1 MPVVPLGTQAYQ
13 RLASNSP
20 EVRLVNLYMEEDQSG
35 ASPDQFQRLQ
45 RPGLTTA
52 ATFAGPIRGLYQSD
66 NAVTSTTVIVAGSSW
81 FHYDGTDIVGIATVE
96 NDGATVRMA
105 ATFER
110 VGLVTA
116 GDFHVW
122 NGEIATKV
130 QVRDKL
136 EPLAAGIVLTD
147 LPPIVDCDV
156 LNGYFILTTAT
167 GTFYWLVPGETS
179 VQALNF
185 ATAEA
190 LPDGTAAVRRLRDDL
205 FFFGSDSIEVWQA
218 TGDADATFSRATGR
232 LIDRGI
238 QTRDTL
244 EIFDNSLVWIG
255 DDGIVYRL
263 SEVPE
268 RISTFGIE
276 ERIKN
281 RTDDPSAWVFTSYG
295 HKFYVLRIP
304 GEGTFAYDASTKIW
318 SEFASLGQDVWAP
331 RLGIDT
337 ATGAMSG
344 DESGKLYRLDPT
356 SSLDDGQPFERLV
369 SGTIAI
375 GSKPITNSSF
385 ALGVGS
391 DDAATFK
398 LRWHD
403 PRRGWSQAIELRAR
417 GEGDILNAWRLGVAR
432 APSRTFEIST
442 VSPTVIRISGAIAN
456 EGWRV

>member
-20 EVRLVNLYMEEDQSG
+20 EVRLVNLFMEEDQSG

-45 RPGLTTA
+45 RPGLTA
-52 ATFAGPIRGLYQSD
+52 VATFGAPVRGLYQSD
-66 NAVTSTTVIVAGSSW
+66 NAITSTTVIVAGTKW
-81 FHYDGTDIVGIATVE
+81 FHHDGVNIVDIATVAD
-96 NDGATVRMA
+96 DGATVRME

-116 GDFHVW
+116 GDFHIW
-122 NGEIATKV
+122 DGETTTLV

-136 EPLAAGIVLTD
+136 SATDPAIVLTD
-147 LPPIVDCDV
+147 LPPIVDVDV
-156 LNGYFILTTAT
+156 LNGYFILTTSG
-167 GTFYWLVPGETS
+167 GTFYWLVPGEAS

-185 ATAEA
+185 STAEA
-190 LPDGTAAVRRLRDDL
+190 LPDGTSAVRRLRDDL

-218 TGDADATFSRATGR
+218 SGDADATFTRATGR

-238 QTRDTL
+238 LCRDSL
-244 EIFDNSLVWIG
+244 EIFDNSLVWVG
-255 DDGIVYRL
+255 DDGIVYRML
-263 SEVPE
+263 EVPE
-268 RISTFGIE
+268 RISTYGIE
-276 ERIKN
+276 ERIKR

-304 GEGTFAYDASTKIW
+304 GEGTFGYDASTKIW
-318 SEFASLGQDVWAP
+318 SEFSTRGQDVWVP

-337 ATGAMSG
+337 ATGAMAG
-344 DESGKLYRLDPT
+344 DVSGKLYRLDPT

-375 GSKPITNSSF
+375 GSKPIPNSSF

-391 DDAATFK
+391 TDPAIFK
-398 LRWHD
+398 LRWYD
-403 PRRGWSQAIELRAR
+403 PRRGWSQIVEMRSR

-442 VSPTVIRISGAIAN
+442 VSPTVIRISGAVAN